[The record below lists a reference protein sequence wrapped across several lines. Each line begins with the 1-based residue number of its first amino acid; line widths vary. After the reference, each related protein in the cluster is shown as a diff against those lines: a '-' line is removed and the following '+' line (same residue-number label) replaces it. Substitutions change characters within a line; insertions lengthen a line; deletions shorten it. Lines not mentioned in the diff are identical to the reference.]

1 MGFSQMLIDAVM
13 MDPNERV
20 GRILSLKTPSAALAL
35 KWPTESIG
43 RWIARDK
50 LGGFREG
57 GCKDHRV
64 PSGGRMF

>member
-20 GRILSLKTPSAALAL
+20 GRILNLKTHSAALAL

-43 RWIARDK
+43 GWIA
-50 LGGFREG
+50 
-57 GCKDHRV
+57 
-64 PSGGRMF
+64 